1 MKFIAIVG
9 TNASFSYNRK
19 LLWYMKK
26 HFTKEAQIEIV
37 EITDLP
43 LFSEDIREIPEGVQK
58 IAEAIREADGLI
70 FSTPEYDH
78 AITAALKSL
87 IEWLSWIKP
96 QPLNSLPVMIV
107 GVSLGNMGTV
117 FAQENLRQILSSPGL
132 DAFVLPSNQF
142 LLGRAAE
149 AFNQQDE
156 LIDERTISWLEHCFN
171 NFMIYSKTLKP
182 MRFPSPKK
190 ENNKEIIESEESKN
204 STETE
209 EVWWTKETNQGL
221 PVLSDAD
228 TGASEAT
235 MHDDRAYV
243 LAMLGWYLSEKRMEH
258 IRKKK
263 RTQSPSD
270 ITKLFSVRAPKK
282 VTRF

>member
-1 MKFIAIVG
+1 
-9 TNASFSYNRK
+9 
-19 LLWYMKK
+19 MKK

-87 IEWLSWIKP
+87 IEWLSWMKP

-182 MRFPSPKK
+182 MRLPSLKK

-228 TGASEAT
+228 TGASEYEEVIEPENSAYLQFLEEGET
-235 MHDDRAYV
+235 WEFDDIGELR
-243 LAMLGWYLSEKRMEH
+243 GKSEEE
-258 IRKKK
+258 
-263 RTQSPSD
+263 D
-270 ITKLFSVRAPKK
+270 
-282 VTRF
+282 